1 MCEVDVFEH
10 HRFCDEFSHLVNA
23 CFVATRRTLLKTH
36 FDGIDL
42 LDVLNVLLNCQIH
55 YIVVNNVFL
64 QFNKCVK

>member
-23 CFVATRRTLLKTH
+23 CFVATKKTLFKTH
-36 FDGIDL
+36 FEWNIS
-42 LDVLNVLLNCQIH
+42 LNVLLKIH
-55 YIVVNNVFL
+55 YIVDVFL